1 MGRHHRRILNEA
13 KRRYNE
19 KQKEAKNIIEK
30 SKVLDHLTSTLRITL
45 ILIILMIILT
55 PILVYVRKHQTISK
69 NIQLSTFTRSIP
81 QISELVPP
89 TSMSNIPNLHFEAE
103 TVNYSHTQPPLSS
116 AYKSIL
122 GSENVISNTESYPH
136 QHELQGLINGV
147 KGAMKDLHSF
157 RSVKEFY

>member
-30 SKVLDHLTSTLRITL
+30 SKVLDHLTSTMRITL

-55 PILVYVRKHQTISK
+55 PILVYIRKHQTISK
-69 NIQLSTFTRSIP
+69 NIQSNTFTIP
-81 QISELVPP
+81 RISEPVSSS
-89 TSMSNIPNLHFEAE
+89 SMSNIPNSHFEAE
-103 TVNYSHTQPPLSS
+103 TVNYPHTQPPLSS

-122 GSENVISNTESYPH
+122 GSENIISNTESYPH
-136 QHELQGLINGV
+136 QHEVQGLINGV
-147 KGAMKDLHSF
+147 KGAMKDLQSF
-157 RSVKEFY
+157 RNVNEFY